1 MIEADLYGHLSND
14 TTLTSLVAD
23 RIYPMK
29 APNGVETPYITYMN
43 VSNIDIT
50 SIQGANYAN
59 KTRFQIDIF
68 SKSYLETKEILG
80 AVKSSMYQ
88 YKTQVHNFSS
98 WDLYESDTEL
108 HRQLI
113 EFNINN

>member
-1 MIEADLYGHLSND
+1 MIESDLYTHLSSD
-14 TTLTSLVAD
+14 IDLKELVQD
-23 RIYPMK
+23 RIYPVK
-29 APNGVETPYITYMN
+29 TPNDVLTPYITYSI

-50 SIQGANYAN
+50 SLQGDNYAN
-59 KTRFQIDIF
+59 KTRVQLDIF
-68 SKSYLETKEILG
+68 SKSYSEVKEILG

-98 WDLYESDTEL
+98 RDLYESDTEL

-113 EFNINN
+113 EFNLNS